1 MTRKKKI
8 FLWLAASILF
18 LCALAV
24 IAACLKYY
32 VLKRNTKPA
41 PLRSDWNIESI
52 RKDFRKF
59 RSFSR
64 FEFSELVPVRLTS
77 EDDPLLS
84 EYDLDRKAVG
94 KLEVPAHWNLNIAA
108 LRSKT
113 FPIRVEMKDK
123 VISFSSPMRRGY
135 YEIRTEPFLN
145 YGAADYLMTV
155 SVSGKGK
162 LRMGSYGYG
171 REYTG
176 DFLEFTCRQK
186 TPVTFVKPVS
196 VAENPDI
203 RTFSFALSFS
213 GDLKVS
219 DLQVYVVPKTRPECS
234 FAEGELVEVS
244 PLPPAEKSD
253 YPNCHFTARFRV
265 NGIFSGEP
273 LPRFIQLVIPG
284 FREKK
289 PLPAAA
295 LKKGDRIRVSIV
307 PFEKA
312 LPEEKSIQQADALED
327 FTLGSYFAFSV
338 SKVPEFQKVYPGIP
352 VLTDSG
358 ESAASG
364 KPVNPPLSAESL
376 EAEKRFIRTELEKM
390 NRLIREA
397 DSRGPSVNKE
407 FSEVWSRRSAK
418 YNLLNPGAPPEK
430 QLIWA
435 NDNGHFFALPRY
447 FELVGKPVSMQ
458 PQNLQAIRAMKDFF
472 EENGVRLLVQIIPDY
487 YDIAARILNPE
498 FADFPDVSA
507 GRVARQ
513 LLENGV
519 ETLYSSDWIVRKA
532 HEHPL
537 LFFYPTNAHP
547 ATGAQEILTDQMLR
561 FLQDSPIVLPP
572 LGDGNVFSVK
582 EESCKDWGRE
592 AWPEKADTGS
602 NKGGEI
608 YTGSFVYLNGRRI
621 LFDPKSPLLII
632 GNSYIQTPMSEGAYA
647 SYLARKLRHVPDH
660 IRVSGMG
667 PFLTIPKMIFANRQ
681 KYLAGKKLVIMPIGL
696 NHLLLKNNFLNLQDL
711 ADLNT
716 KLNGR
721 PLSRSV
727 PLPPAQPVSS
737 DVLKKA
743 AESLEFPEVKIA
755 AWEEFIAQNGG
766 APYRVAPGRDL
777 VLYDNPR
784 LERSAENRDKP
795 FVVLVKVAAFYEK
808 NVALSVN
815 GIRKF
820 IPSVM
825 EEPRWNFLVFELPA
839 GTESLRISLT
849 GADPDAVAA
858 VQSIALHG
866 L

>member
-1 MTRKKKI
+1 M
-8 FLWLAASILF
+8 
-18 LCALAV
+18 AV
-24 IAACLKYY
+24 ILAGLKYCY
-32 VLKRNTKPA
+32 SKGNTKAA
-41 PLRSDWNIESI
+41 PVRSDWNIESI
-52 RKDFRKF
+52 RKNFRKF

-64 FEFSELVPVRLTS
+64 FEFSEPVPVRLTS
-77 EDDPLLS
+77 EDDPVLS
-84 EYDLDRKAVG
+84 EYDLDRKAVR
-94 KLEVPAHWNLNIAA
+94 KLKVPVNWNLNIAA

-113 FPIRVEMKDK
+113 FPVRIEMKDK

-135 YEIRTEPFLN
+135 YEILTEPFLN

-155 SVSGKGK
+155 SASGKGK

-176 DFLEFTCRQK
+176 DFLEFTSSRK

-196 VAENPDI
+196 
-203 RTFSFALSFS
+203 
-213 GDLKVS
+213 
-219 DLQVYVVPKTRPECS
+219 
-234 FAEGELVEVS
+234 
-244 PLPPAEKSD
+244 PAEKSD
-253 YPNCHFTARFRV
+253 YPNCHFTVRFRV

-352 VLTDSG
+352 VLTDSV

-364 KPVNPPLSAESL
+364 KPVNPPLSGESR
-376 EAEKRFIRTELEKM
+376 EAEKRFIRAELEKM
-390 NRLIREA
+390 NRLIRAA
-397 DSRGPSVNKE
+397 DARGLSVNRE
-407 FSEVWSRRSAK
+407 FSEVWTRRLAK
-418 YNLLNPGAPPEK
+418 YNLLNPEAPSEK

-435 NDNGHFFALPRY
+435 NDNGHFFALPRH
-447 FELVGKPVSMQ
+447 FELVGKPVYMQ

-472 EENGVRLLVQIIPDY
+472 EENGVRFLVQIIPDY
-487 YDIAARILNPE
+487 YDIAARVLNPE
-498 FADFPDVSA
+498 FADFPDVA
-507 GRVARQ
+507 AARVARQ

-519 ETLYSSDWIVRKA
+519 EALYSSDWMVRKA

-561 FLQDSPIVLPP
+561 FLQESPIVLPP
-572 LGDGNVFSVK
+572 LGDGNVFSAK

-592 AWPEKADTGS
+592 AWPQKADTGN

-632 GNSYIQTPMSEGAYA
+632 GNSYIQTPMNEGAYA
-647 SYLARKLRHVPDH
+647 CYLARKLRHVPDH
-660 IRVSGMG
+660 VRVSGMG

-696 NHLLLKNNFLNLQDL
+696 NHLLLRNNFLNLQDL

-716 KLNGR
+716 KLNGK

-727 PLPPAQPVSS
+727 PVPPGDPVPPE
-737 DVLKKA
+737 VMKKA
-743 AESLEFPEVKIA
+743 AESLEFPEAKIA

-766 APYRVAPGRDL
+766 VPCRTAPGREL

-825 EEPRWNFLVFELPA
+825 EEPRWNFMVFELPA
-839 GTESLRISLT
+839 GTEKLRISLT
-849 GADPDAVAA
+849 CSDPDAVAA

-866 L
+866 V